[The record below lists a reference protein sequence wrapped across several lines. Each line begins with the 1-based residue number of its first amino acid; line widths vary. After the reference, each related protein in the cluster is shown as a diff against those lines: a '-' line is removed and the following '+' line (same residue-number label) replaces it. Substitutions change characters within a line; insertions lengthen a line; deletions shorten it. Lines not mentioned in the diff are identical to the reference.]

1 VNTKIQA
8 ALAAV
13 ALCAM
18 MPASAFAATQS
29 QAVNVSATV
38 ATDCAL
44 SVPSG
49 TIALGAVDPLTPFT
63 PAATLSS
70 VSVNCNAGS
79 AYTIG
84 FGSVANTAPALTTTT
99 FSMNNTTTTGH
110 SLNYTASLAS
120 YGATAPSSSAV
131 TDALTLA
138 IVSGQDAYFGNYAGS
153 FFVTVAF

>member
-18 MPASAFAATQS
+18 MPASAFAATVS

-63 PAATLSS
+63 PAATASS

-79 AYTIG
+79 VYTIG
-84 FGSVANTAPALTTTT
+84 FGSAANTAPAITTTT
-99 FSMNNTTTTGH
+99 FSMNNAGH
-110 SLNYTASLAS
+110 TLNYTAALAS
-120 YGATAPSSSAV
+120 YGAMAPSSLAV
-131 TDALTLA
+131 PDALTLA
-138 IVSGQDAYFGNYAGS
+138 IVPGQDAYAGSYAGS
-153 FFVTVAF
+153 FYVTVAF